1 MKGAYLMPSSSK
13 TRRLSFMATGEL
25 VSKAFSLVRCEDTC
39 RCPHQSIWV
48 RIRDRQSAS
57 LYLHVGPSALAI
69 MWIGIRVQ
77 YVAIAPA
84 NTRLKCVQH
93 VVIAVA

>member
-1 MKGAYLMPSSSK
+1 MPSSSK

-39 RCPHQSIWV
+39 TCPHFQPGSEYVTAHLHACIST
-48 RIRDRQSAS
+48 SAHLPR
-57 LYLHVGPSALAI
+57 LYDTRLKC
-69 MWIGIRVQ
+69 VQ

-84 NTRLKCVQH
+84 NTRLKMVCSMWL
-93 VVIAVA
+93 

>member
-39 RCPHQSIWV
+39 TCPHYQCGSEYATV
-48 RIRDRQSAS
+48 ALAS

-84 NTRLKCVQH
+84 NTRLKYVCSMWL
-93 VVIAVA
+93 